1 MKIIQL
7 VLQKFLLVVEKIIE
21 LLDGKCTYPE
31 FEMELKKLLNDL
43 GREICKEVL
52 HELDQNI
59 YKDKQQR
66 KNWVVVQK
74 DCQRTVTTVFGDITY
89 ERRYYKN
96 KGTGET
102 AYLADKAAGIQKY
115 ERIDAALKADITDL
129 STILSYQKST
139 QELKRDG
146 AECNISRQTVM
157 NTLRKIDSLQTY
169 EKPRIKKKIEILY
182 IEADE
187 DHIHLQNGKAGMVK
201 LIYVHEG
208 KQTIT
213 KGRNELKNPVYFSGV
228 YEKEKIEDLW
238 KQVWTYITNTYD
250 EDQIKRIYIS
260 GDGAEWIKFGAK
272 YLPNAI
278 YVLDLFHL
286 QKYIT
291 AALKD
296 DKKSKKALW
305 KAIFK
310 TDREK
315 VNEILT
321 QKYNELGLKNPENP
335 VTKCQAYINNNWDGI
350 SSYSLYKNEI
360 AGCSAESHVS
370 HVLSERLSRGP
381 IAWSKAG
388 AHKMAQLRA
397 IKANDISL
405 KDAVLKQQYE
415 ALKPIELPKQT
426 LYKAKQQLKKIQSI
440 YGTITNLPILLNK
453 KTFTSM
459 AIKSLLSQC
468 MI

>member
-1 MKIIQL
+1 M
-7 VLQKFLLVVEKIIE
+7 
-21 LLDGKCTYPE
+21 
-31 FEMELKKLLNDL
+31 
-43 GREICKEVL
+43 
-52 HELDQNI
+52 
-59 YKDKQQR
+59 
-66 KNWVVVQK
+66 VQK

-96 KGTGET
+96 KQTGET

-139 QELKRDG
+139 QELKRGG
-146 AECNISRQTVM
+146 ANCNISRQTVM
-157 NTLRKIDSLQTY
+157 NTLRKIDNLQAY

-296 DKKSKKALW
+296 DKK
-305 KAIFK
+305 I
-310 TDREK
+310 
-315 VNEILT
+315 
-321 QKYNELGLKNPENP
+321 QKS
-335 VTKCQAYINNNWDGI
+335 IM
-350 SSYSLYKNEI
+350 
-360 AGCSAESHVS
+360 ESH
-370 HVLSERLSRGP
+370 
-381 IAWSKAG
+381 
-388 AHKMAQLRA
+388 
-397 IKANDISL
+397 
-405 KDAVLKQQYE
+405 
-415 ALKPIELPKQT
+415 
-426 LYKAKQQLKKIQSI
+426 
-440 YGTITNLPILLNK
+440 
-453 KTFTSM
+453 
-459 AIKSLLSQC
+459 SQNR
-468 MI
+468 